1 MVALEKSYAVIEFK
15 PDGTI
20 LRANDNFLKTLGYD
34 ADEVVGKH
42 HRMFV
47 EPEGAASPDYVI
59 FWADLNA
66 GRLKSAEYQRI
77 AREDVQTEIT
87 RELQSV
93 AEAAA
98 STSTEAGAAE
108 LKAWRR
114 AAPCF
119 ECSFLPPQSQ
129 NICIN

>member
-59 FWADLNA
+59 FWADLR
-66 GRLKSAEYQRI
+66 GGSANLDSLDKWI
-77 AREDVQTEIT
+77 FGLSSA
-87 RELQSV
+87 
-93 AEAAA
+93 
-98 STSTEAGAAE
+98 
-108 LKAWRR
+108 
-114 AAPCF
+114 
-119 ECSFLPPQSQ
+119 
-129 NICIN
+129 